1 MDYDKKLKRIDR
13 FLKNSQGLKKSK
25 NYEDELDKLNK
36 SRSYWKKKVDAT
48 AKQKMGSAAWD
59 LMKKK
64 EKQKQEQ
71 AQEQKSKAAVI
82 YNLDMQIEKT
92 KPDSAEERELM
103 KRRERLIK
111 AMRL

>member
-1 MDYDKKLKRIDR
+1 MDYDKKLKR
-13 FLKNSQGLKKSK
+13 L
-25 NYEDELDKLNK
+25 EK

-64 EKQKQEQ
+64 EKQNQEQ

-82 YNLDMQIEKT
+82 YNLDMQIEET

-111 AMRL
+111 AMRM